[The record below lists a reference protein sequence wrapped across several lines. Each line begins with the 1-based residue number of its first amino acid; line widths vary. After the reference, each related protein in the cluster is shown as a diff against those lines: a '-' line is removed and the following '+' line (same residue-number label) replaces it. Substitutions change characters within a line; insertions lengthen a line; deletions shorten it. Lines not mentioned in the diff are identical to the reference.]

1 MTETQRHNADYLA
14 GCRDAKAKSMEEN
27 VNDIYEL
34 LFTGKDCMT
43 IRVSNLELWMKVL
56 GVVFT
61 IIISP
66 LIVLLVAKVFF
77 GV

>member
-1 MTETQRHNADYLA
+1 MTELQRHSADYQA
-14 GCRDAKAKSMEEN
+14 GCRDARAKSMEEK

-56 GVVFT
+56 GAVFT
-61 IIISP
+61 LIMAP
-66 LIVLLVAKVFF
+66 LVVLLAAKVFF